1 MMNCFLLT
9 HHLCVH
15 TYVRGYTPFMSF
27 SKFTCFYYNKL
38 SHFVYCFLLWECEVR
53 VAMRLLYSKQ
63 QGPLPFYSIHTLGSR
78 LGKQLMRK
86 QLVDNRNRKY
96 EYH

>member
-1 MMNCFLLT
+1 M
-9 HHLCVH
+9 
-15 TYVRGYTPFMSF
+15 
-27 SKFTCFYYNKL
+27 
-38 SHFVYCFLLWECEVR
+38 
-53 VAMRLLYSKQ
+53 YSKQ
-63 QGPLPFYSIHTLGSR
+63 QGLLPFYSIRTLGSR